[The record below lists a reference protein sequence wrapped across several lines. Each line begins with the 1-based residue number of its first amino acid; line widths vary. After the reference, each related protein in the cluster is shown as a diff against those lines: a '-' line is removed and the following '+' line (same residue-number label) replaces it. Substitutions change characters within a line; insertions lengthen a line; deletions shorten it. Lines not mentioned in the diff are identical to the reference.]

1 MVKNTIKKKSEALL
15 RKVKIKTKEI
25 SDSMDKLF
33 MKILGSLAAATLV
46 GSILV
51 GLDFWLHIP
60 ILISIILFGTIL
72 LVFLLI
78 LIFVEKRKGQNRK

>member
-1 MVKNTIKKKSEALL
+1 MVENTIKKKSKALL
-15 RKVKIKTKEI
+15 RKIKIKTKEI

-33 MKILGSLAAATLV
+33 MKILGSLAATTLV

>member
-1 MVKNTIKKKSEALL
+1 
-15 RKVKIKTKEI
+15 
-25 SDSMDKLF
+25 MDKLF
-33 MKILGSLAAATLV
+33 MKILGSLAATTLV